1 MWALLRKKCVAIDT
15 LEKILYVELRDT
27 VEKQQIE
34 AEWLNIGKK
43 QEDYHNKHNLYFEII
58 FREDVPM
65 GKYVCLIIEWFNKLA
80 LLVSTHITDLSAD
93 VKV

>member
-1 MWALLRKKCVAIDT
+1 MAIDT

-65 GKYVCLIIEWFNKLA
+65 VSFRLIMRISEG
-80 LLVSTHITDLSAD
+80 LLPGPGANDEFQRRRANTFA
-93 VKV
+93 